1 MDMTGTQWGQGG
13 TNVDKIKLIL
23 FSIGGVLLLSGGIWM
38 YNTLERLEELE
49 QLTVM
54 QNAALQQKDA
64 VIAAE
69 RANIDTLKA
78 LAKHKED
85 FENGLIEFMGKTDKQ
100 LKEVL
105 ANDKTASD
113 WWNVPIPDSVL
124 RMQWAKS
131 GDTNGNNKAPAPA
144 R

>member
-1 MDMTGTQWGQGG
+1 MTGTREG
-13 TNVDKIKLIL
+13 TGMDKIKAIIL
-23 FSIGGVLLLSGGIWM
+23 GLGVVTLLVGAVWIS
-38 YNTLERLEELE
+38 NTLERLEELE

-69 RANIDTLKA
+69 RANIETLKA
-78 LAKHKED
+78 LARHKED
-85 FENGLIEFMGKTDKQ
+85 FENGLIEFMGKADKQ

-105 ANDKTASD
+105 ANDKKATD
-113 WWNVPIPDSVL
+113 WWNTPIPDSVL
-124 RMQWAKS
+124 RMQWTEGS
-131 GDTNGNNKAPAPA
+131 NTNGSDKTPTPA

>member
-1 MDMTGTQWGQGG
+1 MTGTRGG
-13 TNVDKIKLIL
+13 TDMDKIKAIL
-23 FSIGGVLLLSGGIWM
+23 LGLGVVTLLVGAVWM
-38 YNTLERLEELE
+38 SNTLERLEELE

-105 ANDKTASD
+105 ANDKKATD
-113 WWNVPIPDSVL
+113 WWNTPIPDSVL
-124 RMQWAKS
+124 RMQWAE
-131 GDTNGNNKAPAPA
+131 GGNTDGSDKTPAPT

>member
-1 MDMTGTQWGQGG
+1 M
-13 TNVDKIKLIL
+13 DKIKLIL

-105 ANDKTASD
+105 ANDKKATD
-113 WWNVPIPDSVL
+113 WWNTPIPDSVL
-124 RMQWAKS
+124 RMQWAES
-131 GDTNGNNKAPAPA
+131 GDTDGNSKAPTPA

>member
-1 MDMTGTQWGQGG
+1 MNTVWTKRGTS
-13 TNVDKIKLIL
+13 VDKIKAIIAGLGI
-23 FSIGGVLLLSGGIWM
+23 VTLLVGAVWM
-38 YNTLERLEELE
+38 SNTLERLEELE

-124 RMQWAKS
+124 RVQWAKS
-131 GDTNGNNKAPAPA
+131 GDTNGNNKAPAAA

>member
-1 MDMTGTQWGQGG
+1 MNTVWTKRGTS
-13 TNVDKIKLIL
+13 VDKIKAIIAGLGI
-23 FSIGGVLLLSGGIWM
+23 VTLLVGAVWM
-38 YNTLERLEELE
+38 SNTLERLEELE

-131 GDTNGNNKAPAPA
+131 GDTNGNNKAPAAA

>member
-1 MDMTGTQWGQGG
+1 MTGTREG
-13 TNVDKIKLIL
+13 TGMDKIKAIIL
-23 FSIGGVLLLSGGIWM
+23 GLGVVTLLVGAVWIS
-38 YNTLERLEELE
+38 NTLERLEELE

-69 RANIDTLKA
+69 RANIETLKA

-85 FENGLIEFMGKTDKQ
+85 FENGLIEFMGKADKQ

-105 ANDKTASD
+105 ANDKKATD
-113 WWNVPIPDSVL
+113 WWNTPIPDSVL
-124 RMQWAKS
+124 RMQWAEGS
-131 GDTNGNNKAPAPA
+131 NTDGNNKATTPT

>member
-1 MDMTGTQWGQGG
+1 M
-13 TNVDKIKLIL
+13 DKIKLIL
-23 FSIGGVLLLSGGIWM
+23 LSIGGVLLLSGGIWM

-131 GDTNGNNKAPAPA
+131 GDANGNNKTPAPA